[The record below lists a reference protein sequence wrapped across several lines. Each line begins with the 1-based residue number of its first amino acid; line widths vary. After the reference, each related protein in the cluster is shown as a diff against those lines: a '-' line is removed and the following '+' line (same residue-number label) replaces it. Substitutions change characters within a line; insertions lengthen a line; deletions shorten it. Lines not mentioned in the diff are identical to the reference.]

1 MSTLGFRRRTYVISA
16 AFLVVVVGFAIWLF
30 GVSSAFAL
38 ETLVVEGVKDV
49 TPAQVG
55 ELAALETG
63 TPLASVDIGGVE
75 ARVQSLPSVARA
87 QVTRRWPH
95 TIVITI
101 LERDRVGTLLVDDK
115 YSIVDSTG
123 AIFNAT
129 KKRPIG
135 MPLIEIPEDGP
146 SRRAAIAVL
155 TALPDDVSRQ
165 VDKVMA
171 QSPDKVVL
179 TMRDGT
185 IVVWGGEQESAF
197 KADVLRALL
206 AKSKDKWIDLRTP
219 NTPTSAQSSP
229 KPAPPPITPTP
240 TPTPTPSVGA
250 TPNSVSSPLPPG
262 YLPAG

>member
-1 MSTLGFRRRTYVISA
+1 MSTLRFRRRTYTMSA
-16 AFLVVVVGFAIWLF
+16 AAFVVVVSFSIWLF
-30 GVSSAFAL
+30 GISAAFAL

-55 ELAALETG
+55 ELADLETG

-123 AIFNAT
+123 VIFNAT

-146 SRRAAIAVL
+146 NRVAAIAVL

-165 VDKVMA
+165 VDKVTA
-171 QSPDKVVL
+171 PSSDKVVL
-179 TMRDGT
+179 AMRDGT
-185 IVVWGGEQESAF
+185 TVVWGGEQDSAF

-206 AKSKDKWIDLRTP
+206 AKSKDEWIDLRTP

-229 KPAPPPITPTP
+229 KPAPPPVTPTP
-240 TPTPTPSVGA
+240 TPTPTPP
-250 TPNSVSSPLPPG
+250 TSSLPPG